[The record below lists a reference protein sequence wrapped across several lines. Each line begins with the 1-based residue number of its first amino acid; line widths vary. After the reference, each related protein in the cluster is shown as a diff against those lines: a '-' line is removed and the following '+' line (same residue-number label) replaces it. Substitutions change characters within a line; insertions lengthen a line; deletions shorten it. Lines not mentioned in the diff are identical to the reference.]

1 MKVFEE
7 SDLKSQIESSLHV
20 NLGKIDKNHWAYR
33 ALDNKKENKRTVID
47 DNELIDFLNLAK
59 ATFAPFQAE
68 IDGKARHFYLWV

>member
-1 MKVFEE
+1 
-7 SDLKSQIESSLHV
+7 LKSQIESSLHV

-33 ALDNKKENKRTVID
+33 ALDDKESKRTMIN
-47 DNELIDFLNLAK
+47 DNELMDFLNLAK